1 MSIYCDGT
9 TNAFASNAT
18 TPPVT
23 GYGFTVALWFKRD
36 TISTNERTLC
46 TIGIPGSINSS
57 FSLISNSHATTP
69 TLSARAVDNAG
80 AIGNAT
86 TANTISDTNWHSA
99 VGIFAS
105 TTNRT
110 CVLDG
115 NLTDKGTASSSRVVD
130 AFTGMRVGATMAD
143 TNRHLGHVGYVTI
156 WSGTL
161 SDANIGAYA
170 AGNDP
175 ATIDAGN
182 ILYHGPYLAY
192 SNGPTNT
199 QVGDTIASY
208 ALTLNAAAGC
218 DLDAGVNPTITS
230 LTTYVKLL
238 TEASAASKTSIEGVV
253 LNAAR
258 DTVIGEFT
266 GQSFEAALESGE
278 AVLLIDVADITPDGS
293 TLTTSDTPIVFA
305 YNATESIIGPGSATV
320 VEI

>member
-23 GYGFTVALWFKRD
+23 GYRFTVALWFKRD

-99 VGIFAS
+99 VGIFRQHDQPDLRAGREPDRQGYGVLVQGGRCVHRNACRRNNGEY
-105 TTNRT
+105 TNGIWVT
-110 CVLDG
+110 WA
-115 NLTDKGTASSSRVVD
+115 TSRSGP
-130 AFTGMRVGATMAD
+130 GM
-143 TNRHLGHVGYVTI
+143 
-156 WSGTL
+156 L
-161 SDANIGAYA
+161 SDANIGVYA

-218 DLDAGVNPTITS
+218 GFRCGRKPDHHVADNVCETFNRS
-230 LTTYVKLL
+230 LCRLENQHRGRGAERRKRYGDRRVHG
-238 TEASAASKTSIEGVV
+238 AW
-253 LNAAR
+253 
-258 DTVIGEFT
+258 
-266 GQSFEAALESGE
+266 SFESR
-278 AVLLIDVADITPDGS
+278 
-293 TLTTSDTPIVFA
+293 
-305 YNATESIIGPGSATV
+305 
-320 VEI
+320 